1 MMNRS
6 RHATVW
12 LLLPAVL
19 MLFAAVAAAGAAAV
33 DNSVYADLLKKYVHN
48 GVVDYRG
55 LKGDEALL
63 DRYLKVLE
71 QVPVAELSRKAQF
84 AFYINAY
91 NAWTLKLILSGYP
104 GVKSIK
110 DLGSFF
116 QSPWKKK
123 LVRIQ
128 GKVLTLDA
136 LEHGILRPR
145 FKDPR
150 VHFAI
155 VCASKSCPPLISVPY
170 RADTLDVQLDAAAG
184 NFINNPQTTY
194 LEGDTLYVSKIFK
207 WFADDFGGDVPGFVA
222 RYARPD
228 LKKQLAARGKRLKIA
243 YLDYDW
249 SLNGR

>member
-1 MMNRS
+1 MTKSKRITA
-6 RHATVW
+6 HVLLIG
-12 LLLPAVL
+12 LLL
-19 MLFAAVAAAGAAAV
+19 FAVAAWAGAAVV
-33 DNSVYADLLKKYVHN
+33 DNSIYADLLKKYVHN

-55 LKGDEALL
+55 LKGDEAQL

-71 QVPVAELSRKAQF
+71 NVPVAELSRNAQF

-91 NAWTLKLILSGYP
+91 NAWTLKLILNGYP

-116 QSPWKKK
+116 KSPWKEK
-123 LVRIQ
+123 LVRIE
-128 GKVLTLDA
+128 GRVLTLDE

-170 RADTLDVQLDAAAG
+170 RADTLDRQLDSAAQ
-184 NFINNPQTTY
+184 NFINNPRTTY
-194 LEGDTLYVSKIFK
+194 LKGDTLYVSKIFK
-207 WFADDFGGDVPGFVA
+207 WFADDFGDDPLGFVS
-222 RYARPD
+222 RYARAD
-228 LKKQLAARGKRLKIA
+228 FKKQLAARGARLKIA

-249 SLNGR
+249 SLNGK